1 MNPDIYPVVQ
11 PAKDRVCTL
20 VHINPPQPDVSK
32 PNRVR
37 QYIAENPA
45 RWSEDPENPAVWD
58 GQDPIAVGATGR
70 SPASSL
76 TEGKVNPSCDLEKHH
91 RRSIRLRDYDYSR
104 SGAYFVT
111 VCTTVQELLFG
122 KVNDGEV
129 ELNEFGRIAAEEW
142 LNSARIRDEIELD
155 AWIVMPNHVHGIV
168 IIANDHCRG
177 DRPVA
182 TSGPRPKSLGAMM
195 AGFKSA
201 ATKRI
206 NSIRCAP
213 GASVWQRN
221 YYEHVIRN
229 QSAVDQIRQ
238 YISDNPAGLSEAPE
252 NPAVRGRRDTFG

>member
-1 MNPDIYPVVQ
+1 M
-11 PAKDRVCTL
+11 
-20 VHINPPQPDVSK
+20 
-32 PNRVR
+32 
-37 QYIAENPA
+37 
-45 RWSEDPENPAVWD
+45 
-58 GQDPIAVGATGR
+58 
-70 SPASSL
+70 
-76 TEGKVNPSCDLEKHH
+76 NPSCDLEKYH

-111 VCTTVQELLFG
+111 VCTKGQELLFG
-122 KVNDGEV
+122 NVSDGDV

-142 LNSARIRDEIELD
+142 LQSARIRDEIELD

-168 IIANDHCRG
+168 IITDEHSRG

-182 TSGPRPKSLGAMM
+182 PSGPRSRSLGAMM

-229 QSAVDQIRQ
+229 QSVLYRIRQ
-238 YISDNPAGLSEAPE
+238 YIAENPAGWPEDPE